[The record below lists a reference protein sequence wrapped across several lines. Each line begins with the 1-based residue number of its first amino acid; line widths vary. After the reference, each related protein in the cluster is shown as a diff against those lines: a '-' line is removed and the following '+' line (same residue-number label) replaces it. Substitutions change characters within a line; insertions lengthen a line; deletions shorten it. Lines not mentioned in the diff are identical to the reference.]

1 MNGAEN
7 ALFAP
12 VGEPILGENRPG
24 FVTFLQVFL
33 ALGRGFRLWGRQNG
47 PETPSG
53 DLFGDSVKRF
63 RNNLKGADPG
73 AAEGL

>member
-24 FVTFLQVFL
+24 FVTFLQVFWLWDGVFGFGAGKTAPKRPPVISL
-33 ALGRGFRLWGRQNG
+33 AIL
-47 PETPSG
+47 
-53 DLFGDSVKRF
+53 
-63 RNNLKGADPG
+63 
-73 AAEGL
+73 